1 MNYIVLD
8 LEWNQPVSYA
18 SAAYRKVGSKLLF
31 EVIQIGAAK
40 VDETMQIVDSISI
53 PICPTHYLTIHPRVK
68 RMTGLT
74 QEILCDAPAFSEG
87 MERFM
92 DWCGDDCVSTLA
104 PFAIA
109 LATI

>member
-40 VDETMQIVDSISI
+40 VNELRIYHGAKYRQVEQAGAGDLVAL
-53 PICPTHYLTIHPRVK
+53 P
-68 RMTGLT
+68 GL
-74 QEILCDAPAFSEG
+74 EGLRPGDMLGEEGHVAFHTTP
-87 MERFM
+87 MM
-92 DWCGDDCVSTLA
+92 AADVL
-104 PFAIA
+104 
-109 LATI
+109 

>member
-74 QEILCDAPAFSEG
+74 QETRLLFPRAWSSLWTGAETTAS
-87 MERFM
+87 
-92 DWCGDDCVSTLA
+92 A
-104 PFAIA
+104 
-109 LATI
+109 

>member
-87 MERFM
+87 T
-92 DWCGDDCVSTLA
+92 CPGCTTCSGSTPPRWA
-104 PFAIA
+104 AAGRWP
-109 LATI
+109 

>member
-40 VDETMQIVDSISI
+40 SALHKTGQVVLEGHMQHCVLDGVKNGNEAEVLKRLTSAIEQFSRIV
-53 PICPTHYLTIHPRVK
+53 
-68 RMTGLT
+68 
-74 QEILCDAPAFSEG
+74 
-87 MERFM
+87 
-92 DWCGDDCVSTLA
+92 
-104 PFAIA
+104 
-109 LATI
+109 